1 MTREVPR
8 TSCAAFYLP
17 ITHCSPQPVFYFLSI
32 PYRVLLQPVTRA
44 LLHDK
49 GKAVF
54 LSTWIAARLL
64 LMLSVVKLSHK
75 TYGDKYQWLKQS
87 VFDNILYMYFILL
100 QKLMQT
106 NDNKTLEYASAFSKG
121 IDSSA
126 PLTYTVI
133 VNEVQTQ
140 VSTSPPMYGLTYV
153 WSSTPKSTY
162 ILKPNVTAN
171 WNHWKTTQKSDGCR
185 NSRSASLVAPSGK

>member
-1 MTREVPR
+1 
-8 TSCAAFYLP
+8 
-17 ITHCSPQPVFYFLSI
+17 
-32 PYRVLLQPVTRA
+32 
-44 LLHDK
+44 
-49 GKAVF
+49 
-54 LSTWIAARLL
+54 
-64 LMLSVVKLSHK
+64 MLSVVKLSHK
-75 TYGDKYQWLKQS
+75 TYGDKYRWLKQS

-140 VSTSPPMYGLTYV
+140 VSTTDV
-153 WSSTPKSTY
+153 WTNICMKQYTKIY
-162 ILKPNVTAN
+162 IYFKA
-171 WNHWKTTQKSDGCR
+171 
-185 NSRSASLVAPSGK
+185 